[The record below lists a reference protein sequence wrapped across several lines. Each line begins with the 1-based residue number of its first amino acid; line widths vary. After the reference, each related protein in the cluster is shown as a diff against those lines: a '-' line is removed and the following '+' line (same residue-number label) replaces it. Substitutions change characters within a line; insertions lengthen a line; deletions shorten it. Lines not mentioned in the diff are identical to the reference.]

1 MFLCRYVCI
10 RLLRKSSRVLT
21 FNFKCT
27 DLRSIQNLL
36 AKLGTIIITS
46 AKGKQFYLSQL
57 GKILQVI
64 KKFEAFLGSS
74 DFQSSERIG
83 RVLGHYSS
91 GLLAGLFN
99 IEVAIS
105 KSFLNNQIYHESSI
119 ED

>member
-83 RVLGHYSS
+83 RVLGHFSS
-91 GLLAGLFN
+91 GLQVVFN
-99 IEVAIS
+99 IKVTIS
-105 KSFLNNQIYHESSI
+105 KRFS
-119 ED
+119 